1 MAPTIAT
8 RSAAR
13 LMVDR
18 LSQLRRGLTPCMPC
32 SFALL
37 PHPRSGLCAQPTG
50 LREVTVSVRWIPLVT
65 AAYGTQVARPA
76 RTTMLALA
84 ATAPARLLGEA
95 RPSATPASLQGPPA
109 RGRVGWDSKPLPRRF
124 HRRGYRGEGAVA
136 CGFFLP
142 AVTARARPRPAV
154 PDAMRTQR
162 GPGGPAPQRRP
173 YSHA

>member
-1 MAPTIAT
+1 MKPSSRRLAVLSNRKRRAPTT
-8 RSAAR
+8 
-13 LMVDR
+13 
-18 LSQLRRGLTPCMPC
+18 CMPC